1 MVSLLEKC
9 GYFSVSFK
17 YQINKRTIVNISKLL
32 FSIYKLNT
40 LVILE
45 SQGLMIWIF
54 I

>member
-1 MVSLLEKC
+1 MVLLLVKC
-9 GYFSVSFK
+9 GSFSVSFK
-17 YQINKRTIVNISKLL
+17 YQINKRSIINVSKLL
-32 FSIYKLNT
+32 LSVYKLNT